1 MSLSGDDAGVTR
13 RKLEDRTAEAL
24 LAGRPVA
31 DEPALSALITQMRA
45 LTPAQAPAPSAALA
59 DLLTHGFEPQV
70 SAIAARPRRAVS
82 WAFPRRAVSW
92 SLPLQLGL
100 GAAVIAVALAGGA
113 ASNSLPPIVQ
123 TAVAD
128 VVEAVTPLTVPR
140 PLPATPTEPA
150 EPAGDPAPTSTS
162 PGADR
167 DADDG
172 RAEDESPDPR
182 DSDDRRDGTGTGSD
196 GDNSDNDGRESSSDR
211 EDTDSGDTRPS
222 ARPTV
227 VERDDD
233 RSGSAESGR
242 DTSRDSNDS
251 DSDAQPEPSPRPEAT
266 PDPDE
271 TDRSGSSSRTSNSEL
286 LDADDL
292 VRG

>member
-1 MSLSGDDAGVTR
+1 MSLSDDDAGVTR
-13 RKLEDRTAEAL
+13 RKLDDRTAEAL

-31 DEPALSALITQMRA
+31 DEPALSALMTQMRG
-45 LTPAQAPAPSAALA
+45 LTPAQAPAPNAALA
-59 DLLTHGFEPQV
+59 DLLSHGFEPQV
-70 SAIAARPRRAVS
+70 SAIAARAARPGRAVS

-140 PLPATPTEPA
+140 PLPAPPTEPA
-150 EPAGDPAPTSTS
+150 DDPVPAPTATA

-167 DADDG
+167 DDSG
-172 RAEDESPDPR
+172 QSESPDRR
-182 DSDDRRDGTGTGSD
+182 DSDDGTGTGSD
-196 GDNSDNDGRESSSDR
+196 GDKDGRESSSDR
-211 EDTDSGDTRPS
+211 EDAESGDDRPS

-227 VERDDD
+227 VEGDDD
-233 RSGSAESGR
+233 RSGSSGSGR
-242 DTSRDSNDS
+242 DTSRDSSDS

-286 LDADDL
+286 LNSDTL
-292 VRG
+292 VGD